1 MRFYF
6 FVLFSRLPIWK
17 ILSKELRGIVS
28 GWMGRIMGVLKIFL
42 FAGISIFIFL
52 GYIVFAVSREN
63 KILFWETKFIVGIV
77 LNL

>member
-1 MRFYF
+1 
-6 FVLFSRLPIWK
+6 
-17 ILSKELRGIVS
+17 
-28 GWMGRIMGVLKIFL
+28 MGRIMSVLKNFL
-42 FAGISIFIFL
+42 FAGISIFIVL